1 VRRAARWDG
10 LFPTRVPSPAD
21 YAGLLAGIRAD
32 RQGAGRAGEPFD
44 MVVGLEPGQDPK
56 PWAEAGATW
65 MLTDFTYTPALA
77 QVREVIE
84 AGPPR

>member
-1 VRRAARWDG
+1 MTDTTIRWAVVTPM
-10 LFPTRVPSPAD
+10 L
-21 YAGLLAGIRAD
+21 AGLAWAGL
-32 RQGAGRAGEPFD
+32 
-44 MVVGLEPGQDPK
+44 VY
-56 PWAEAGATW
+56 ATW

>member
-1 VRRAARWDG
+1 VRRAAKWDG
-10 LFPTRVPSPAD
+10 LFPTRVPTPAD
-21 YAGLLAGIRAD
+21 YAGLVAEIRA
-32 RQGAGRAGEPFD
+32 GRPGGEPFD
-44 MVVGLEPGQDPK
+44 MVVALEPGQDPK

-65 MLTDFTYTPALA
+65 MLASFSYTPALA